1 MPRIAQNPRLAPSKS
16 VALPVVAS
24 VYQGES
30 NSLAVYDFYHT
41 SYSHLSGI
49 AEIEILQLLGRDVKT
64 TTRQRAWEVLVHLCA
79 PIKFR
84 DFQAPFVIDL
94 EESLQKNQRK
104 MVTLSSGTK
113 EIFTVQYVPVVDD
126 LMDALGQNYFAYD
139 VQGRLERVAVGNM
152 GLEYNYATGFNKIVP
167 KQFANK
173 LMSLSGV
180 EGFLQAV
187 KLYICIS
194 LRLRGAV
201 GYRLAESLKFQ
212 KNHHSFPK
220 HMAMV
225 YKLLHV
231 DVELLSQIKVHVHAV
246 SRFLPPEWQPVV
258 AHLMHFLHEK
268 DSLHHALFANLRLLE
283 TQPNLELS
291 GLIFVEQQMNG
302 ETYLRMSSRG
312 PIPTL
317 ISNLS
322 LYHPLN
328 VTIGSAHWTHV
339 RDMIAQDTQFPA
351 FRDAA
356 LQCMHENRLL
366 WKKEPSAVGV
376 ERYTR
381 LFDNVRQKVAE
392 NEEAILG
399 LVSSIASS
407 VISAPMR
414 QIQNAYVYNIM
425 GLWANAA

>member
-1 MPRIAQNPRLAPSKS
+1 MPRISQNPRLAPSKS

-24 VYQGES
+24 VYRAES
-30 NSLAVYDFYHT
+30 NSLAMYDFYHT

-79 PIKFR
+79 PIMFR

-94 EESLQKNQRK
+94 EESLQQNQRK

-113 EIFTVQYVPVVDD
+113 EAFTVQHVPVVDD
-126 LMDALGQNYFAYD
+126 LVDALGKNYFAYD
-139 VQGRLERVAVGNM
+139 VQGRLKRVAVGNM
-152 GLEYNYATGFNKIVP
+152 GLEYNYVAGFDKIVP

-180 EGFLQAV
+180 QGFLQAV

-201 GYRLAESLKFQ
+201 GYRLVESLKFQ
-212 KNHHSFPK
+212 KNHHSFPN

-225 YKLLHV
+225 YNLLRV
-231 DVELLSQIKVHVHAV
+231 DVELLSQIQKHVHAV

-268 DSLHHALFANLRLLE
+268 DSLHRALFANLHLLK

-302 ETYLRMSSRG
+302 ETYLRMFSQG
-312 PIPTL
+312 PTPTL
-317 ISNLS
+317 ISSLS

-414 QIQNAYVYNIM
+414 QIENAYAYNIM
-425 GLWANAA
+425 GPWANAA